1 MLSATEQSGGA
12 TLDREGAT
20 GLSRLRLGDI
30 LVARRLISRD
40 QLQESLALA
49 QSSGG
54 RLGDALLQLGYLAE
68 SDLKSTLAHQLSL
81 PYEPGPD
88 VAVDYATAKLVT
100 ERTAQQLQAIPIR
113 IEGNIL
119 IVAMTDPLNFQALD
133 HIGLKSGKQVRQVVV
148 TTNTLQRTIVKAF
161 GLPEMDKEE
170 QINSTVYDVGL
181 SDENPLVRLVNT
193 LLGES
198 LTRRAS
204 DIHIEPLED
213 QLRVRY
219 RIDGTLVE
227 LTPLPLSR
235 HAGLISRLK
244 VMAGMDIAE
253 RRIPQDG
260 QIKIAK
266 GERRVDLRINTIPT
280 AYGERMVIRLLDR
293 SQGVRELGELGMPAK
308 EEQHF
313 REMIA
318 RPNGLILVTGPTGS
332 GKSTTLM
339 ATLSTLNRPGVNILT
354 IEDPVEYNVK
364 GIGQVQVNPKAGLTF
379 AAGLRAF
386 LRQDPD
392 IMMVGEVRDS
402 ETADIA
408 IRAALTGH
416 LVFSTLHTNQA
427 AGAVSRLIDMGTEPF
442 LLASSLLGVVAQRLV
457 RVLCSRCKEP
467 YTVPEDSPL
476 RFLPGIPAGPLTL
489 YRAKGCG
496 FCDQI
501 GYKGRAAIFEV
512 LPANAR
518 IRELIAQRATA
529 AVVQDEAMQAGLT
542 RTLWYTGLEK
552 AFSGDT
558 SIDEVQKIA
567 FAEA

>member
-1 MLSATEQSGGA
+1 ME
-12 TLDREGAT
+12 REGTT
-20 GLSRLRLGDI
+20 GLSKLRLGDI
-30 LVARRLISRD
+30 LVARRLITRD
-40 QLQESLALA
+40 QLQEAL
-49 QSSGG
+49 QLSQTGSG
-54 RLGDALLQLGYLAE
+54 RLGEVLMQLGHVAE
-68 SDLKSTLAHQLSL
+68 SDLKSTLAQQLGL
-81 PYEPGPD
+81 AFEPGPD
-88 VAVDYATAKLVT
+88 LDVDYTAAKLLT
-100 ERTAQQLQAIPIR
+100 ERTAQQLQAIPLR
-113 IEGNIL
+113 ADGTAL
-119 IVAMTDPLNFQALD
+119 IVAMVDPLNFQALD
-133 HIGLKSGKQVRQVVV
+133 HIGLKSGRQVRPVVV
-148 TTNTLQRTIVKAF
+148 TANTLQRTIVKVF
-161 GLPEMDKEE
+161 GLPEMEKDD
-170 QINSTVYDVGL
+170 QVNNTVYDVSQG
-181 SDENPLVRLVNT
+181 DDGNPLIRLVNT
-193 LLGES
+193 LLAES

-219 RIDGTLVE
+219 RVDGNLVE

-260 QIKIAK
+260 QIKIIM
-266 GERRVDLRINTIPT
+266 GERRVDLRINTVPT
-280 AYGERMVIRLLDR
+280 AHGERMVIRLLER
-293 SQGVRELGELGMPAK
+293 SQGVRELGQLGMPPQ
-308 EEQHF
+308 EEGHF

-339 ATLSTLNRPGVNILT
+339 ATLATLNRPGVNILT
-354 IEDPVEYNVK
+354 IEDPIEYNVK

-392 IMMVGEVRDS
+392 IMMVGEIRDS

-457 RVLCSRCKEP
+457 RVLCSRCKEA
-467 YTVPEDSPL
+467 YTVADDSPL
-476 RFLPGIPAGPLTL
+476 RYLPGIPEGPLTL
-489 YRAKGCG
+489 FRAKGCG

-501 GYKGRAAIFEV
+501 GYKGRVAVFEV
-512 LPANAR
+512 LPINAR
-518 IRELIAQRATA
+518 LRELIAQRASAT
-529 AVVQDEAMQAGLT
+529 VIQEEAIRAGLT
-542 RTLWYTGLEK
+542 RTLWLTGLEK
-552 AFSGDT
+552 AFKGET
-558 SIDEVQKIA
+558 SVEEVQKIA